1 MMSEQSIICEL
12 IPIFEKLEGYR
23 IKARYKSRDI
33 CWGGKNEEISY
44 RNDSQTEIEHY
55 HNFRINNCWTSSR
68 CCCAPYVNDNI
79 DHVTS
84 SRSVILATYYYVLAN
99 NVNAWTFV

>member
-1 MMSEQSIICEL
+1 MSGGLMSCGL
-12 IPIFEKLEGYR
+12 
-23 IKARYKSRDI
+23 KS
-33 CWGGKNEEISY
+33 GGLMSGGLKSY
-44 RNDSQTEIEHY
+44 DR
-55 HNFRINNCWTSSR
+55 
-68 CCCAPYVNDNI
+68 CAPYVNDNI